1 MVGEVEIPS
10 PPHLVKSRPHLQA
23 ASTRILIFYKPH
35 IVLHESVFRTLETSE
50 SAHRNRSF
58 LKRNHF
64 KASFTRT
71 STFYNS
77 ASQKILKVSEA
88 TAERRSLEVDLFRLN
103 GFESYYKF
111 TREKMIDICC
121 VGSGVKLITH
131 CPIGQLSLRHRQNFP
146 PANFTPNGYEK
157 SFKMA

>member
-1 MVGEVEIPS
+1 MTVIKNRRGSLIIFSHVSRNLSRNKSVKLCDKMVGEVEIPS

-111 TREKMIDICC
+111 TRKKND
-121 VGSGVKLITH
+121 
-131 CPIGQLSLRHRQNFP
+131 
-146 PANFTPNGYEK
+146 
-157 SFKMA
+157 